1 MGAFGSASNL
11 KRAIGHLYPLRVF
24 APTILSSHRSP
35 DRVRGLTAW
44 SPSLELTPFYCPLID
59 RTGARPVPTKK
70 DQNKRKRA
78 IGHLYPLWVFEP
90 TVLTNKSIKEKGYVT
105 EADPKVDSA
114 ILSSHF

>member
-1 MGAFGSASNL
+1 MQRGINTIL
-11 KRAIGHLYPLRVF
+11 QLNQKKDQAIGHMYPLWVF

-44 SPSLELTPFYCPLID
+44 SPSLEVTPYYCPLID

-105 EADPKVDSA
+105 GTACRA
-114 ILSSHF
+114 ATTN